1 MKVAG
6 ALLAAGVG
14 SRYSGSSH
22 KLLAQLDGEAVVKR
36 AARSMVN
43 SGLTDLLVVTGSAS
57 LNAVLVDWPELTIL
71 ENPNYEQG
79 IATSLGTAVAWAHNG
94 GFDALVVGLGDQPGV
109 LSTAWQLVAAS
120 TALIAV
126 ATYDGRVGNP
136 VRLGSSIW
144 PLLPDSGDEGARV
157 LLRTRPELVER
168 VACEGSPDDIDT
180 VEDLRRWS

>member
-6 ALLAAGVG
+6 ALLAAGIG
-14 SRYSGSSH
+14 SRYSGPSH
-22 KLLAQLDGEAVVKR
+22 KLLAQLDGEAVVQR

-43 SGLTDLLVVTGSAS
+43 SGLTDLLVVTGSAP
-57 LNAVLVDWPELTIL
+57 LNAVLAGWPELIIL

-79 IATSLGTAVAWAHNG
+79 IATSLGIAVTWAQNG

-120 TALIAV
+120 KAPIAV

-136 VRLGSSIW
+136 VRLSSSIW

-180 VEDLRRWS
+180 VEDLGRWS